1 MGKRKWLALI
11 VLLGAA
17 FITFTVI
24 GKDKSV
30 SDDVLTVE
38 KVEDI
43 VPYFINTTPGLELAI
58 QSGDYQPLKDMPLPD
73 DFKINV
79 DGVWYSRHN
88 VYVFYHVDVS
98 NSEFVLTRNREDLPK
113 IDQLVMDDPSGEAS
127 VLELVE
133 TEEGVLFEGDYYMKG
148 TFQSV
153 APSETNEPLRNW
165 NGALTTIVSGNRS
178 AKVNVPVSY
187 EYEKETKTTKQ
198 INERRKFDET
208 TVTVSRWEE
217 TASESRLILD
227 IDSPFSTIPHMEL
240 MISAKEEEIAPLL
253 VEELSGGQYSVSFP
267 AGTKLPEAIQLD
279 GLIGNFSKEVSIDV
293 DPNQYEI
300 YKQIKESTYTHQLD
314 EPIASIYGSDVVK
327 DTFFYNED
335 GVTFNLL
342 VNSVVSKAPYL
353 NMKYKNQIK
362 IEAMNEKGEIRKPN
376 LLDSEKDKIVFMIDR
391 GFYER
396 SESIQVNITNL
407 PVYVKTDW
415 TINAHTE

>member
-58 QSGDYQPLKDMPLPD
+58 QSGDYLPLKDMPLPD

-79 DGVWYSRHN
+79 DGVWYSRHK

-127 VLELVE
+127 ILELVE
-133 TEEGVLFEGDYYMKG
+133 TEEGVLFEDHYYMKG

-178 AKVNVPVSY
+178 VKVNVPVSY
-187 EYEKETKTTKQ
+187 EYEKETKTTKR
-198 INERRKFDET
+198 INETKRFDET
-208 TVTVSRWEE
+208 TVSVSLWEE
-217 TASESRLILD
+217 MASESRLILD

-240 MISAKEEEIAPLL
+240 MISTEEEEIAPLL
-253 VEELSGGQYSVSFP
+253 VEKLNGGQYSASFP
-267 AGTKLPEAIQLD
+267 AGTKPEAILLD
-279 GLIGNFSKEVSIDV
+279 GLIGNFSKEVSFDV

-314 EPIASIYGSDVVK
+314 EQIVSIYGSDVVK
-327 DTFFYNED
+327 ETLFYNED
-335 GVTFNLL
+335 GVTFHLL
-342 VNSVVSKAPYL
+342 VNSVASEAPYL
-353 NMKYKNQIK
+353 NMKYKKQIK
-362 IEAMNEKGEIRKPN
+362 IEAVNEKGEIRNPN
-376 LLDSEKDKIVFMIDR
+376 LLDSEKDRIVFMIDR

-396 SESIQVNITNL
+396 SENIQVNITNL

-415 TINAHTE
+415 TINPPTE